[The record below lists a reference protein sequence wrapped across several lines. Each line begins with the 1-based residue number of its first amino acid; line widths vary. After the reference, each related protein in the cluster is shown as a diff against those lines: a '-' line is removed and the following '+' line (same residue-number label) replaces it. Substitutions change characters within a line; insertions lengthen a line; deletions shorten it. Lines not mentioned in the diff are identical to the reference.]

1 MGCLRDVYFDRHNL
15 LYNLRHGNVEA
26 RHHGPLPLE
35 LDCPKTPPT
44 SLPITLQG
52 PRSYFKVT
60 DTPIQSS
67 TKFKLKFQFR
77 QHRRNVSRLASG
89 QFTAVMFDDD
99 LDGLQLKRWFLL
111 AKGRDLKFTIETW
124 ESNADPGT
132 SSQKRQLV
140 FTLSNDGTL
149 NGTGSKLWNHI
160 ELVVNRNG
168 FIWLSSNGVTV
179 QGRYNARFDHFGG
192 GTGGRDVHFGS
203 LDPFSPFIGCLQ
215 NIELNEVGV
224 DPMALMAASAT
235 SSSDMFGR
243 SYTIVGNVTLDNC
256 ASLSPCSNMA
266 QVCEHGGRCV
276 PKMDGTY
283 FCDCSHT
290 GYVGRTCHFCKFPA
304 EFKNFD
310 LFIFDFSHSCLQEE
324 L

>member
-1 MGCLRDVYFDRHNL
+1 
-15 LYNLRHGNVEA
+15 
-26 RHHGPLPLE
+26 
-35 LDCPKTPPT
+35 
-44 SLPITLQG
+44 
-52 PRSYFKVT
+52 
-60 DTPIQSS
+60 
-67 TKFKLKFQFR
+67 
-77 QHRRNVSRLASG
+77 
-89 QFTAVMFDDD
+89 MFDDD

-290 GYVGRTCHFCKFPA
+290 GYVGRTCHFCKFPV

-310 LFIFDFSHSCLQEE
+310 LFIFDFFVAVYRKSCEEIYLMDKQHSGIYMIDVDRNGPMPPSHVMCE
-324 L
+324 LLINDSGQDGNNVTLRTVVEHNIQHQVVSRCSVFT